1 MSKSKAQGTR
11 WETEVVGKA
20 QAAGLDAWRLA
31 EGGSGDPGDVAVNA
45 DADDGET
52 WVLEHRQNLP
62 VHEALKKAQRKVG
75 LADLPFMVDG
85 VAVVW
90 KRTLPNPDGGR
101 RIPQGVVVV
110 LGMDDFLRLLGGSDG

>member
-1 MSKSKAQGTR
+1 LRPKDQGTR
-11 WETEVVGKA
+11 FETEIARLVSIVGES
-20 QAAGLDAWRLA
+20 WRLA
-31 EGGSGDPGDVAVNA
+31 EGGSGDPGDVALRT
-45 DADDGET
+45 DAGDH
-52 WVLEHRQNLP
+52 WVLECKHRQNLP
-62 VHEALKKAQRKVG
+62 IHEALKKAQQKA
-75 LADLPFMVDG
+75 LYADLPFMVDG